1 LIKPR
6 RIKPYNLIDLSGIIS
21 NQERILILG
30 SSGWFGQTFAK
41 MIGKDVPTLAISSS
55 TRDKYQVWSPNIVK
69 DFQPTFVANFAFIA
83 RHKLSKYSRQ
93 DYISI
98 NTEMIERMRFASQ
111 LETVRAVISISSGA
125 SQSAKAQD
133 GMNSQDIYGAL
144 KKYEESVALSC
155 KTSKRSIVVL
165 RTYSVSGPFVRDLNH
180 YAFSSFIQQSLVQKE
195 IQNTLNGLVFRRY
208 VSVGDLLAIG
218 VARAA
223 QGWSG
228 LIESGGELIELS
240 ELSTLIGGLLGVRV
254 KKHSQL
260 ENSQTDSYYSDN
272 RSWASHTKDL
282 NFQPLGLEEQIE
294 VTAEYIRQT
303 LKL

>member
-1 LIKPR
+1 MIKPR

-41 MIGKDVPTLAISSS
+41 MISKDVPTLAISSS

-125 SQSAKAQD
+125 SQNAKAQD

-155 KTSKRSIVVL
+155 KTAKRSIVVL

>member
-1 LIKPR
+1 MIKPR

-125 SQSAKAQD
+125 SQNAKAQD

-144 KKYEESVALSC
+144 KKYEETVALSC
-155 KTSKRSIVVL
+155 KTAKRSIVVL

-195 IQNTLNGLVFRRY
+195 IQNPLNGLVFRRY

-240 ELSTLIGGLLGVRV
+240 ELSTLIGGLLGARV

>member
-1 LIKPR
+1 MIKPR

-125 SQSAKAQD
+125 SQNAKAQD

-155 KTSKRSIVVL
+155 KTAKRSIVVL

>member
-1 LIKPR
+1 MIKPS

-30 SSGWFGQTFAK
+30 SSGWFGQTLAN
-41 MIGKDVPTLAISSS
+41 MITNDAPTLAISSS
-55 TRDKYQVWSPNIVK
+55 TRDKYQAWSPDIVK
-69 DFQPTFVANFAFIA
+69 DFQPTFVANFAFLG
-83 RHKLSKYSRQ
+83 RHKLSNHSRQ

-98 NTEMIERMRFASQ
+98 NMEMIERMKFASQ
-111 LETVRAVISISSGA
+111 LESVKAVISVSSGA
-125 SQSAKAQD
+125 SQSDKAQD
-133 GMNSQDIYGAL
+133 GMKSEDVYGAL

-155 KTSKRSIVVL
+155 KTSKRSVVVL
-165 RTYSVSGPFVRDLNH
+165 RAYSVSGPFVRDVNH

-195 IQNTLNGLVFRRY
+195 IQSSSDGLVFRRY
-208 VSVGDLLAIG
+208 ISVGDLLAIG
-218 VARAA
+218 ITRVV

-240 ELSTLIGGLLGVRV
+240 ELSRLIGGLLGVRV
-254 KKHSQL
+254 KKRIQL

-272 RSWASHTKDL
+272 RSWECHTKDL

-294 VTAEYIRQT
+294 VTTEYIRQT